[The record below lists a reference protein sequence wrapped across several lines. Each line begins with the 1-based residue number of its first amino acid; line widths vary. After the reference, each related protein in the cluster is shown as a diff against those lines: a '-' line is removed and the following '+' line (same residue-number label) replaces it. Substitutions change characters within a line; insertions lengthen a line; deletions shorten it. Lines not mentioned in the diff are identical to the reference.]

1 MTSPARTA
9 AFYAFR
15 SVTQKRASLPQALS
29 KARQDLSDKRDR
41 SLTADIVTGTLRWQG
56 MLDHVIQECAH
67 RPSSKLDSRIL
78 DLLRISAYQIFRQDR
93 VPIAAIVNDAVN
105 LTREIRRAHAAGFV
119 NAVLRTLTKVQSE
132 PPLPSQPGSKELA
145 AHEEISFKDWPQALQ
160 EASLDYLSTTESHPR
175 WLVERWLV
183 RYGYSS
189 TLAWVRFNNT
199 PAPLTLRTN
208 RIKTD
213 RDTLIKELE
222 QHAVH
227 VKPASYAPDGLIVL
241 DGNPLHTALAQSGHF
256 VFQSETSQLISCLA
270 NVKPGQQVL
279 DTCAAPG
286 GKTTALAADMNNA
299 GFLVATDVRT
309 ARLDLLAKTIS
320 HSGARNIRL
329 AQADFVAGA
338 PFSHSFDCVVVD
350 APCTGL
356 GTIRTDPDIR
366 WRCQPN
372 DFSKTTE
379 IQLSILEQAS
389 HAVRNGGK
397 LLYSTCS
404 SEPEENEE
412 VIASFLKL
420 QPKFSIL
427 GAKSL
432 RASLGVTL
440 TSVINSSGCLR
451 TYPFLH
457 GLDAFFATVLI
468 SD

>member
-1 MTSPARTA
+1 MTSPARSA

-15 SVTQKRASLPQALS
+15 SVTQKKASLPQALN
-29 KARQDLSDKRDR
+29 KTRQNLSDKRDR
-41 SLTADIVTGTLRWQG
+41 SLAADIVTGTLRWQG
-56 MLDHVIQECAH
+56 MLDHVIQECTH
-67 RPSSKLDSRIL
+67 RPNSKLDPRIL

-105 LTREIRRAHAAGFV
+105 LTREIGRAHAAGFV
-119 NAVLRTLTKVQSE
+119 NAVLRSLTRVQHE
-132 PPLPSQPGSKELA
+132 PPLPAQPDPEELA
-145 AHEEISFKDWPQALQ
+145 AHENTSFEDWPQPLQ
-160 EASLDYLSTTESHPR
+160 DATLDYLSTTESHPR
-175 WLVERWLV
+175 WLVERWII

-189 TLAWVRFNNT
+189 TLAWARFNNT

-227 VKPASYAPDGLIVL
+227 VTPTSHAPDGLIVL
-241 DGNPLHTALAQSGHF
+241 EGNPLHTTLAQSGKF
-256 VFQSETSQLISCLA
+256 FLQSETSQLISCLA
-270 NVKPGQQVL
+270 NVQSGQQVL

-286 GKTTALAADMNNA
+286 GKTTALAADMNNT
-299 GFLVATDVRT
+299 GFLVATDVRKS
-309 ARLDLLAKTIS
+309 RLALLAKTIRY
-320 HSGARNIRL
+320 SGATNIRL

-338 PFSHSFDCVVVD
+338 PFLNSFDCVVVD

-389 HAVRNGGK
+389 QAVRSGGS

-412 VIASFLKL
+412 VIDSFLKL
-420 QPKFSIL
+420 HPKFSIL
-427 GAKSL
+427 DAKSL
-432 RASLGVTL
+432 KDRLGVTL
-440 TSVINSSGCLR
+440 TSAINSSGHLR

-457 GLDAFFATVLI
+457 GLDAFFAAVLI

>member
-1 MTSPARTA
+1 MTSPARSA

-15 SVTQKRASLPQALS
+15 SVTQKRASLPQALN
-29 KARQDLSDKRDR
+29 KTRQDLSDKRDR
-41 SLTADIVTGTLRWQG
+41 SLAADIVTGTLRWQG

-67 RPSSKLDSRIL
+67 RPNSKLDPRIL

-105 LTREIRRAHAAGFV
+105 LTREIGRAHAAGFV
-119 NAVLRTLTKVQSE
+119 NAVLRSLTRVQHE
-132 PPLPSQPGSKELA
+132 PPLPAQPDPEELA
-145 AHEEISFKDWPQALQ
+145 AHENTSFEDWPQPLQ
-160 EASLDYLSTTESHPR
+160 DATLDYLSTTESHPR
-175 WLVERWLV
+175 WLVERWII

-189 TLAWVRFNNT
+189 TLAWARFNNT

-227 VKPASYAPDGLIVL
+227 VTPARHAPDGLIVL
-241 DGNPLHTALAQSGHF
+241 DGNPLHTTLAQSGKF
-256 VFQSETSQLISCLA
+256 LFQSEASQLISCLA
-270 NVKPGQQVL
+270 NVQSGQQVL
-279 DTCAAPG
+279 DACAAPG
-286 GKTTALAADMNNA
+286 GKTTALAADMNNS
-299 GFLVATDVRT
+299 GFLVATDVRKSRI
-309 ARLDLLAKTIS
+309 ALLAKTIR
-320 HSGARNIRL
+320 HSGATNIRI

-338 PFSHSFDCVVVD
+338 PFSNSFDCVVVD

-372 DFSKTTE
+372 DFSKMAE

-389 HAVRNGGK
+389 QAVKSGGR

-412 VIASFLKL
+412 VIVSFLKL
-420 QPKFSIL
+420 HPKFSIL
-427 GAKSL
+427 DAKSL
-432 RASLGVTL
+432 RDSLGVTL
-440 TSVINSSGCLR
+440 TSAINSSGHLR

-457 GLDAFFATVLI
+457 GLDAFFATVLV

>member
-1 MTSPARTA
+1 MTSPARSA

-15 SVTQKRASLPQALS
+15 SVTQKRASLPQALN
-29 KARQDLSDKRDR
+29 KTRQDLSDKRDR
-41 SLTADIVTGTLRWQG
+41 SLAADIVTGTLRWQG

-67 RPSSKLDSRIL
+67 RPNSKLDPRIL

-105 LTREIRRAHAAGFV
+105 LTREIGRAHAAGFV
-119 NAVLRTLTKVQSE
+119 NAVLRSMTRVRHE
-132 PPLPSQPGSKELA
+132 PPLPAQPDPEELA
-145 AHEEISFKDWPQALQ
+145 AHENTSFEDWPQPLQ
-160 EASLDYLSTTESHPR
+160 DATLDYLSTTESHPR
-175 WLVERWLV
+175 WLVERWII

-189 TLAWVRFNNT
+189 TLAWAHFNNT

-227 VKPASYAPDGLIVL
+227 VTQARHAPDGLIVL
-241 DGNPLHTALAQSGHF
+241 EGNPLHTTLAQSGKF
-256 VFQSETSQLISCLA
+256 FFQSEASQLISCLA
-270 NVKPGQQVL
+270 NVQSGQQVL

-286 GKTTALAADMNNA
+286 GKTTALAADMNNS
-299 GFLVATDVRT
+299 GFLVATDVRKSRI
-309 ARLDLLAKTIS
+309 ALLAKTIR
-320 HSGARNIRL
+320 HSGATNIRI
-329 AQADFVAGA
+329 AQADFVAGS

-372 DFSKTTE
+372 DFSKTAE

-389 HAVRNGGK
+389 QAVKSGGR

-412 VIASFLKL
+412 VIVLFLKL
-420 QPKFSIL
+420 HPNFSIL
-427 GAKSL
+427 NAKSL
-432 RASLGVTL
+432 RDSLGVTL
-440 TSVINSSGCLR
+440 TSAINSSGHLR

-457 GLDAFFATVLI
+457 GLDAFFATVLV

>member
-1 MTSPARTA
+1 MTSPARSA

-15 SVTQKRASLPQALS
+15 SVTQKRASLPQALN
-29 KARQDLSDKRDR
+29 KARHNLSDKRDR

-67 RPSSKLDSRIL
+67 RPNSKLDSRIL

-119 NAVLRTLTKVQSE
+119 NAVLRTLTKVRSE
-132 PPLPSQPGSKELA
+132 PPLPNQPDPKELA
-145 AHEEISFKDWPQALQ
+145 AHEETSFKDWPQALQ
-160 EASLDYLSTTESHPR
+160 EVTLDYLSTTESHPR
-175 WLVERWLV
+175 WLTERWLI

-199 PAPLTLRTN
+199 PAPLTLRIN

-213 RDTLIKELE
+213 RETLIKELE
-222 QHAVH
+222 QQAVH

-241 DGNPLHTALAQSGHF
+241 DGNPLHTTLAQSGKF
-256 VFQSETSQLISCLA
+256 LLQSETSQLISCLA
-270 NVKPGQQVL
+270 NVHSGQKIL
-279 DTCAAPG
+279 DACAAPG
-286 GKTTALAADMNNA
+286 GKTTALASDMENT
-299 GFLVATDVRT
+299 GFLVATDVRK
-309 ARLDLLAKTIS
+309 ARVALLAKTIS
-320 HSGARNIRL
+320 HSGATNIRL

-338 PFSHSFDCVVVD
+338 PFSNSFDCVVVD

-389 HAVRNGGK
+389 QAVRNGGK

-420 QPKFSIL
+420 HPKFSIL

-432 RASLGVTL
+432 RESSGVTL
-440 TSVINSSGCLR
+440 ASAINSSGHLR

-468 SD
+468 AY

>member
-1 MTSPARTA
+1 MTSPARIA

-15 SVTQKRASLPQALS
+15 SVTQKKASLPQALN
-29 KARQDLSDKRDR
+29 KTRQGLSDKRDR
-41 SLTADIVTGTLRWQG
+41 SLAADIVTGTLRWQG

-67 RPSSKLDSRIL
+67 RPNSKLDPRIL

-105 LTREIRRAHAAGFV
+105 LTREIGRAHAAGFV
-119 NAVLRTLTKVQSE
+119 NAVLRSMTRVRHE
-132 PPLPSQPGSKELA
+132 PPLPAQPDPEELA
-145 AHEEISFKDWPQALQ
+145 AHENTSFEDWPQPLQ
-160 EASLDYLSTTESHPR
+160 DATLDYLSTTESHPR
-175 WLVERWLV
+175 WLAERWIV

-227 VKPASYAPDGLIVL
+227 VTPARHAPDGLIVL
-241 DGNPLHTALAQSGHF
+241 EGNPLHTTLAQSGKF
-256 VFQSETSQLISCLA
+256 FFQSEASQLISCLA
-270 NVKPGQQVL
+270 NVQSGQQVL

-286 GKTTALAADMNNA
+286 GKTTALAADMNNS
-299 GFLVATDVRT
+299 GFLVATDVRKSRI
-309 ARLDLLAKTIS
+309 ALLAKTIR
-320 HSGARNIRL
+320 HSGATNIRI

-338 PFSHSFDCVVVD
+338 PFSQSFDCVVVD

-372 DFSKTTE
+372 DFSKTAE

-389 HAVRNGGK
+389 QAVKSGGR

-412 VIASFLKL
+412 VIVSFLKL
-420 QPKFSIL
+420 HPKFSIL
-427 GAKSL
+427 DAKSL
-432 RASLGVTL
+432 RDSLGVTL
-440 TSVINSSGCLR
+440 TSAINSSGHLR

-457 GLDAFFATVLI
+457 GLDAFFATVLV

>member
-1 MTSPARTA
+1 MTSPARSA

-15 SVTQKRASLPQALS
+15 SVTQKRASLPRALN
-29 KARQDLSDKRDR
+29 KARQDLSDRRDR

-67 RPSSKLDSRIL
+67 RPNSKLDSRIL

-119 NAVLRTLTKVQSE
+119 NAVLRTLTKVRSE
-132 PPLPSQPGSKELA
+132 PPLPAQPDPKELA
-145 AHEEISFKDWPQALQ
+145 AHEETSFKDWPQALQ
-160 EASLDYLSTTESHPR
+160 EAALDYLSTTESHPR
-175 WLVERWLV
+175 WLAERWLI

-208 RIKTD
+208 RIKID

-222 QHAVH
+222 QHAVQ
-227 VKPASYAPDGLIVL
+227 VRPANHAPDGLIVL
-241 DGNPLHTALAQSGHF
+241 DGNPLHTPLAQSGKF
-256 VFQSETSQLISCLA
+256 FFQSETSQLISRLA
-270 NVKPGQQVL
+270 NVHAEQQVL
-279 DTCAAPG
+279 DTCASPG
-286 GKTTALAADMNNA
+286 GKATALAADMNNT
-299 GFLVATDVRT
+299 GFLVATDIRK
-309 ARLDLLAKTIS
+309 ARLALLADTIS
-320 HSGARNIRL
+320 HSGATNIRL
-329 AQADFVAGA
+329 AQADFAAGT
-338 PFSHSFDCVVVD
+338 PFLNSFDCVVVD

-372 DFSKTTE
+372 DFPKTTE
-379 IQLSILEQAS
+379 IQLAILEQAS
-389 HAVRNGGK
+389 QAVKNGGR

-412 VIASFLKL
+412 VVLSFLKL
-420 QPKFSIL
+420 HPKFSIL
-427 GAKSL
+427 DPKSL
-432 RASLGVTL
+432 KDTLGVTL
-440 TSVINSSGCLR
+440 TSAINSSGYFR

-457 GLDAFFATVLI
+457 DLDAFFATVLI
-468 SD
+468 AG

>member
-1 MTSPARTA
+1 MTSPARSA

-15 SVTQKRASLPQALS
+15 SVTQKKASLPQALN
-29 KARQDLSDKRDR
+29 KTRQGLSDKRDR
-41 SLTADIVTGTLRWQG
+41 SLAADIVTGTLRWQG

-67 RPSSKLDSRIL
+67 RPNSKLDPRIL

-105 LTREIRRAHAAGFV
+105 LTREIGRAHAAGFV
-119 NAVLRTLTKVQSE
+119 NAVLRSLTRVRHE
-132 PPLPSQPGSKELA
+132 PPLPAQPDPEELA
-145 AHEEISFKDWPQALQ
+145 AHENTSFEDWPQPLQ
-160 EASLDYLSTTESHPR
+160 DATLDYLSTTESHPR
-175 WLVERWLV
+175 WLAERWIV

-227 VKPASYAPDGLIVL
+227 VTPARHAPDGLIVL
-241 DGNPLHTALAQSGHF
+241 EGNPLHTTLAQSGKF
-256 VFQSETSQLISCLA
+256 FFQSEASQLISCLA
-270 NVKPGQQVL
+270 NVQSGQQVL

-286 GKTTALAADMNNA
+286 GKTTALAADMNNS
-299 GFLVATDVRT
+299 GFLVATDVRKSRI
-309 ARLDLLAKTIS
+309 ALLAKTIRY
-320 HSGARNIRL
+320 SGATNIRI

-338 PFSHSFDCVVVD
+338 PFSQSFDCVVVD

-366 WRCQPN
+366 WRCQPH
-372 DFSKTTE
+372 DFSKTAE

-389 HAVRNGGK
+389 QAVKSGGR

-412 VIASFLKL
+412 VIVSFLKL
-420 QPKFSIL
+420 HPNFSIL
-427 GAKSL
+427 NAKSL
-432 RASLGVTL
+432 RDSLGVTL
-440 TSVINSSGCLR
+440 TSAINSSGHLR

-457 GLDAFFATVLI
+457 GLDAFFATVLV